1 MAEVI
6 QNLQPFMKG
15 KALKNCIGTEH
26 HPIQIENNTKVHVVN
41 VATCGKCNSDAS
53 ELALPCSKASDVTG
67 LSANININITNNFGI
82 IIISHNGQFNLDVKP
97 NDTIEEV
104 KSKIQGKEGI
114 PSDHQRLYFAGRQ
127 LENSQTLSN
136 YDIKNGSTVQLV
148 LRLRGGMQILIK
160 VFGTTFTIFVD
171 CESTVIELKEKI
183 YQTLVEKG
191 KDCFPPASQQLIG
204 EGKVLVDDSRTLA
217 DYNIKTNSFIHV
229 TGRLKG
235 GGEQRIMVKT
245 PSGETFIISG
255 VDTVKEIKLEIQ
267 NESGIPRKRQQLVFN
282 GRTLK
287 DRKTL
292 SDYKIENNSVLTCN
306 IKNTNTCIIF

>member
-6 QNLQPFMKG
+6 QNLQPFMEG
-15 KALKNCIGTEH
+15 KALKSCIGNEH
-26 HPIQIENNTKVHVVN
+26 HPIQVENNTKVHVVN

-53 ELALPCSKASDVTG
+53 ELALPCSKASDVTR

-160 VFGTTFTIFVD
+160 VFGATFTIFVD

-183 YQTLVEKG
+183 YQTLLERG
-191 KDCFPPASQQLIG
+191 KDCIPPASQRLIFNAKQL
-204 EGKVLVDDSRTLA
+204 DDSRTLE
-217 DYNIKTNSFIHV
+217 DYNITWDSTIQL

-255 VDTVKEIKLEIQ
+255 VDTIKEIKLEIQ